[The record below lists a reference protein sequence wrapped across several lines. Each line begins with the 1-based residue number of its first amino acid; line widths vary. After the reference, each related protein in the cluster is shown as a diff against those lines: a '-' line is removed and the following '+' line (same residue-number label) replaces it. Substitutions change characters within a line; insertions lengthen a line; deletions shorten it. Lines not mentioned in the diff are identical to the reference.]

1 MDIFKTKRAQK
12 EHLVNLTKELI
23 RFPSNI
29 SEPRKVFELAD
40 FIKSYFSGDGLH
52 ISEYVF
58 NGLPSLVITTEDTKH
73 PHIMLSGHMD
83 VVPSIYVYS
92 AKVEGDLLYGSGA
105 MDMKGGVACMMATM
119 KYFAKEKNRPS
130 MGIMITGDEETG
142 GDSTKML
149 LNEEGFSSDFCVV
162 NEGRSRYEI
171 VNREK
176 GLFVVSV
183 SIKAN
188 PIHSAYPW
196 KGRNVTE
203 ELMKLCLNVKAHFP
217 KVREGWIPSV
227 SVTSLRVGRE
237 QEFNTIPGEAEAI
250 LFFRLTGRRWN
261 KEKILELLKR
271 LAPLAE
277 VKEHVY
283 GDVFHVDQEGER
295 IMLLRKAAREVT
307 GKRIGFGSNHGASD
321 ARYFIEKGINTAV
334 LGPVGKNHHSPEE
347 YVTISSLVT
356 HFNVLKKFIAEEWKG
371 YNKTAK
377 QVIKGN

>member
-1 MDIFKTKRAQK
+1 MDIFKTKRASK

-58 NGLPSLVITTEDTKH
+58 NGLPSLVVTTEETKH

-83 VVPSIYVYS
+83 VVPSSYVYS

-105 MDMKGGVACMMATM
+105 MDMKGGVACMMAVM
-119 KYFAKEKNRPS
+119 KYFAKMKNRPS
-130 MGIMITGDEETG
+130 LGIMITGDEEIG

-149 LNEEGFSSDFCVV
+149 LNEEGYGADFCIV
-162 NEGRSRYEI
+162 NEGRSKYEI

-176 GLFVVSV
+176 GLFVVSI
-183 SIKAN
+183 SLKAN

-203 ELMKLCLNVKAHFP
+203 ELMKLCMNVKTHFP

-237 QEFNTIPGEAEAI
+237 QEYNTIPGEAEAV
-250 LFFRLTGRRWN
+250 LFFRLTGKRWN
-261 KEKILELLKR
+261 KEKILDLLKR

-277 VKEHVY
+277 IREQVY
-283 GDVFHVDQEGER
+283 GDAFHVDFEEER
-295 IMLLRKAAREVT
+295 IMLLRKVARGVT
-307 GKRIGFGSNHGASD
+307 GKRVGFGSNHGASD
-321 ARYFIEKGINTAV
+321 ARYFIEKGIKTVV
-334 LGPVGKNHHSPEE
+334 LGPVGKHHHSPEE
-347 YVTISSLVT
+347 FVSIESLVT
-356 HFNVLKKFIAEEWKG
+356 HFMVLKKFIEVERKG
-371 YNKTAK
+371 YTKTAK
-377 QVIKGN
+377 QVIEG